1 MPVPKNVSTT
11 TAPKDEAWNAP
22 TLNSFTSDTWDS
34 LSDAQKRKI
43 MGHFAWSPSLA
54 PADVTYT
61 ELKLPHHDPK
71 TGSVNWRGVTGAA
84 EAVQGARGG
93 VDIPESDLSAVKA
106 HLAAHYRQFNAT
118 APWEKAAPAPV
129 NTKNLSEFKNIT
141 LTSAKMDTAGT
152 GTFEGYAS
160 TFGNKDLQ
168 DDIVQPGAFKK
179 TISDNNGTFRLL
191 DQHDIKT
198 EIGLVRAT
206 EDARGLYVK
215 GEFYIDPSGDPTNEI
230 KAAREAYVKMQRR
243 QAAGMPLQ
251 MSIGYRAINPTY
263 KNGARLLGEVALA
276 EVSLV
281 TFPANPLAETTSVK
295 DFTED
300 YQERIDRWQPGMQ
313 MDAAFG
319 ALRDAIGDALNA
331 DDGDNDPESMKQLA
345 ADLDGFK
352 TVVLTAVTAMR
363 ALPHDQMDIASADL
377 RRSLKEIFT
386 DTPPEPG
393 NHSEKAAG
401 ENEPPFI
408 TALTEFVTDL
418 KTQPSRDAWLEAVAA
433 IKRDARTHMET

>member
-22 TLNSFTSDTWDS
+22 TLNSFTSDSWDG

-84 EAVQGARGG
+84 AAVQGARGG

-118 APWEKAAPAPV
+118 APWEKSNTGALERKTVDLIETKVDAAG
-129 NTKNLSEFKNIT
+129 S
-141 LTSAKMDTAGT
+141 

-168 DDIVQPGAFKK
+168 GDIVLPGAFKK
-179 TISDNNGTFRLL
+179 TIADNKGLFILL
-191 DQHDIKT
+191 DQHDHKL
-198 EIGLVRAT
+198 EIGLFYAQ
-206 EDARGLYVK
+206 EDPHGLYVK
-215 GEFYIDPSGDPTNEI
+215 GQFYIDANGDPTNEI
-230 KAAREAYVKMQRR
+230 RAAREAYVKMKRR
-243 QAAGMPLQ
+243 QEAGKPLQ

-263 KNGARLLGEVALA
+263 KKDARLLGEIALA
-276 EVSLV
+276 EGSLV

-393 NHSEKAAG
+393 NHSGKAAG